1 MPYGVDL
8 DRFYPCAERSES
20 EFRLLFVGNI
30 SVRKGVRYLLEA
42 FQQLDC
48 KRKHLTLVG
57 SLSPELESTVQHI
70 RHSDQ
75 ISVMG
80 HVPQQDL
87 KKIMSR
93 SHVMVLPSV
102 EEGMACVQAQAM
114 ACGCPVIASENTGA
128 RDLFTDGKE
137 GFIVP
142 ICDSA
147 AIASRLQMLAD
158 DRYLRSRMS
167 SAALERVKS
176 IGGWEGYGET
186 MYQLFAEL
194 IEA

>member
-1 MPYGVDL
+1 V
-8 DRFYPCAERSES
+8 S
-20 EFRLLFVGNI
+20 
-30 SVRKGVRYLLEA
+30 YLLDA
-42 FQQLDC
+42 FQQLNC
-48 KRKHLTLVG
+48 GRKRLVLVG
-57 SLSPELESTVQHI
+57 SASADCENLI
-70 RHSDQ
+70 RQLRRDER

>member
-1 MPYGVDL
+1 VPYGVDL

-102 EEGMACVQAQAM
+102 EEGMACVQAQVM
-114 ACGCPVIASENTGA
+114 ACGCPVIASQNTGA
-128 RDLFTDGKE
+128 QDLFTDGRE
-137 GFIVP
+137 AFIVP
-142 ICDSA
+142 ICDSQ
-147 AIASRLQMLAD
+147 AIADRLQMLAD
-158 DRYLRSRMS
+158 DPDLVTRMGD
-167 SAALERVKS
+167 AALARVKS
-176 IGGWEGYGET
+176 IGGWQEYGDR
-186 MYQLFAEL
+186 MYQIFL
-194 IEA
+194 EAIAS